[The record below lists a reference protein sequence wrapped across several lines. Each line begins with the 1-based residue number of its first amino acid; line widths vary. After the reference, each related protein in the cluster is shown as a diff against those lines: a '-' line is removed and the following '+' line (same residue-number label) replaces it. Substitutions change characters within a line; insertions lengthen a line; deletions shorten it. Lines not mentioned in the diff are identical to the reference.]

1 MGFPIRHFGLHK
13 RRVRKNKAF
22 GISYELFFN
31 KEKTMRFV
39 DIIEKKKENK
49 PLTDEE
55 IQYFI
60 DGVTDNSIPDY
71 QISALLMAIV
81 FNGMD
86 EHETA
91 KLAQAM
97 RDSGDV
103 IDLSSIE
110 GVKSDKHSTGGV
122 GDKTSIALTAIA
134 AACGLKVA
142 KMSGRG
148 LGHTGGTL
156 DKLESIDGFRIG
168 LSEEEFKK
176 QVSEIGLSII
186 GQTGDLV
193 PADKKLYALRDV
205 TATVDSIP
213 LIASSIMSKKLASGS
228 DTILLDVKYG
238 EGAFMHT
245 IEDARKLAKAMIS
258 IGTKLGKDTR
268 AMISD
273 MNQPLGNTIGNAL
286 EVREAVDT
294 IKGHGPEDF
303 TELCKEACE
312 IMLIQAGKAKDK
324 KEARIMIDEAISSGK
339 ALEKLEQ
346 MVEYQG
352 GNVEQIK
359 NTDLLPQAKYKTEM
373 LAKTDGYIANLKAL
387 ELGVLAM
394 QLGAGRATKE
404 DEINFAVGLEL
415 HAKKG
420 AKVKEGDI
428 LCTVYHDSELTEE
441 WKDKFYN
448 AFTFTDKEV
457 EKSPIVEEILE

>member
-1 MGFPIRHFGLHK
+1 
-13 RRVRKNKAF
+13 
-22 GISYELFFN
+22 
-31 KEKTMRFV
+31 MRFV

-49 PLTDEE
+49 ALSDEE
-55 IQYFI
+55 IQFFI
-60 DGVTDNSIPDY
+60 DGVTDGSIPDY

-86 EHETA
+86 DSETA

-110 GVKSDKHSTGGV
+110 GVKADKHSTGGV
-122 GDKTSIALTAIA
+122 GDKTSLALTAMV

-156 DKLESIDGFRIG
+156 DKLESIEGFRID

-213 LIASSIMSKKLASGS
+213 LIASSIMSKKLASGA

-245 IEDARKLAKAMIS
+245 VEDARKLAKAMIS

-286 EVREAVDT
+286 EVREAVET
-294 IKGHGPEDF
+294 VKGHGPEDF
-303 TELCKEACE
+303 TELCLKAGE
-312 IMLIQAGKAKDK
+312 IMLVQGKRAKNK
-324 KEARIMIDEAISSGK
+324 KEARAMLEEAIASGR
-339 ALEKLEQ
+339 AYEKLEK
-346 MVEYQG
+346 MVQSQG
-352 GNVEQIK
+352 GNVEVIR
-359 NTDLLPQAKYKTEM
+359 NTDLLPQAKYKTQM
-373 LAKTDGYIANLKAL
+373 PAQIDGYVSDLKAL
-387 ELGVLAM
+387 ELGILAM
-394 QLGAGRATKE
+394 LLGAGRATKE
-404 DEINFAVGLEL
+404 DKINYSVGLEL
-415 HAKKG
+415 KVKKG
-420 AKVKEGDI
+420 SKVTKGDP
-428 LCTVYHDSELTEE
+428 LCTVYHDEELTEE
-441 WKDKFYN
+441 WKEKFYQ
-448 AFTFTDKEV
+448 AFDFSKEEV